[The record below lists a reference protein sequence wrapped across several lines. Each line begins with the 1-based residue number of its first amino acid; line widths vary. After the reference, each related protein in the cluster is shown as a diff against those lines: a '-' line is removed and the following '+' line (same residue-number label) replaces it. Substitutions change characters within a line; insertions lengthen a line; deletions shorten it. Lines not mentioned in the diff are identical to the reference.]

1 MVKHFHHPKVESLS
15 PYTSVDTG
23 MEKIEETQV
32 NFFACC
38 VSTVVKHLP
47 HHPRVESLSQYI
59 SVDTGMEKIEETQ
72 VNFFACCV
80 GTVVKQLPRHQKV

>member
-23 MEKIEETQV
+23 MEK
-32 NFFACC
+32 
-38 VSTVVKHLP
+38 L
-47 HHPRVESLSQYI
+47 
-59 SVDTGMEKIEETQ
+59 EETQ

-80 GTVVKQLPRHQKV
+80 GTVVKHLPHHPKVEGLSPDTTDATGMEEIEKSIG